1 MLKGHF
7 LRLSQMTFF
16 FIQTAIK
23 KRRIDI
29 NYSLNAATLIQF
41 CEYKQIDIADI
52 LLYCKTMIRPHLGR
66 CARNRFLNSTFCV

>member
-16 FIQTAIK
+16 FIRTAIK

-29 NYSLNAATLIQF
+29 NYSLNAAILIQF
-41 CEYKQIDIADI
+41 CKYI
-52 LLYCKTMIRPHLGR
+52 
-66 CARNRFLNSTFCV
+66 